1 MLIELNPVY
10 VVFMGVLL
18 IFIVGSYLFVRK
30 VLLGFRQG
38 FEGGRR

>member
-1 MLIELNPVY
+1 MLIELDPVY
-10 VVFMGVLL
+10 LVFMGILL
-18 IFIVGSYLFVRK
+18 VFLVGSYLFVRK

>member
-18 IFIVGSYLFVRK
+18 IFLVGSYLFVRK